1 MQKCQMVGTQG
12 QRTADGCRLFF
23 YVNNCGYVPSIPS
36 ISIEGGAMPGKLHP
50 YLVVPSCKQ
59 LNIY

>member
-1 MQKCQMVGTQG
+1 MVSTQG
-12 QRTADGCRLFF
+12 QRAAGRWFLF

>member
-1 MQKCQMVGTQG
+1 MGKCQMVGTQG
-12 QRTADGCRLFF
+12 QRAAGRWFLF